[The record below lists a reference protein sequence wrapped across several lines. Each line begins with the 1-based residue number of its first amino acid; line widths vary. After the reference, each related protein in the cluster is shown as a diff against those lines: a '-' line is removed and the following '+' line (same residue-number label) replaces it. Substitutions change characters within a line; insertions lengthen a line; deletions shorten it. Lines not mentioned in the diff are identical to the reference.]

1 MAVISDN
8 LVLYAS
14 ANMPQNDSNTSGGS
28 INSGVRVTFSD
39 PSPAAQVIVFS
50 SSASDTSQ
58 TLALVGRNPAGSI
71 VTESLSLDGTTNVTS
86 SNTFER
92 LLTADL
98 SAGAVGVITVSGNGV
113 NKIADI
119 PIGESGFLRPFY
131 DATSSA
137 SSSKTLYEKIFVK
150 NNNTSSTLDG
160 ATLIPVA
167 ATGLASQIT
176 YGMENGKGS
185 PQSVSD
191 RTTAPTGV
199 DTFGSGASG
208 VYPNG
213 TGNLVAHDYQGFWLK
228 LSLEANESAINS
240 FYDIQV
246 SGTTS

>member
-1 MAVISDN
+1 MAVTSSD

-14 ANMPQNDSNTSGGS
+14 ANMPLNDSTTSGGA
-28 INSGVRVTFSD
+28 IDSGVRVTFTD
-39 PSPAAQVIVFS
+39 PSSAAQLIIFS

-58 TLALVGRNPAGSI
+58 TLALKGRNPAGSI
-71 VTESLSLDGTTNVTS
+71 ITESMSLDGTTNVTS

-92 LLTADL
+92 VLTAEL
-98 SAGAVGVITVSGNGV
+98 SDVGVGNITVSGNGV
-113 NKIADI
+113 NKIAEI

-131 DATSSA
+131 DATADVST
-137 SSSKTLYEKIFVK
+137 SKALYEKIFVK

-167 ATGLASQIT
+167 STGLASQIT
-176 YGMENGKGS
+176 YGIENGKAS
-185 PQSVSD
+185 PQSVTD

-199 DTFGSGASG
+199 DSFGSGASG

-213 TGNLVAHDYQGFWLK
+213 TGILSAYDYQGFWLK
-228 LSLEANESAINS
+228 LSIDANNSSINS
-240 FYDIQV
+240 FYEIQV